1 MPDLEKFVKN
11 VMYGGIGAA
20 ASLVERAA
28 IWRARWWRKGR
39 RLSGTVRTRRMTSS
53 VGFRSSATG

>member
-20 ASLVERAA
+20 ASLVE
-28 IWRARWWRKGR
+28 KGR
-39 RLSGTVRTRRMTSS
+39 KLSGTARTRRTTSS

>member
-20 ASLVERAA
+20 ASLVEKGGDL
-28 IWRARWWRKGR
+28 ARSLVEKGQE
-39 RLSGTVRTRRMTSS
+39 TVRNSRTRRTTSS

>member
-20 ASLVERAA
+20 ASLVEKGGDL
-28 IWRARWWRKGR
+28 ARWWRKGR
-39 RLSGTVRTRRMTSS
+39 KLSGTVRTRRMTSS

>member
-20 ASLVERAA
+20 ASLVEKGGDLARSLVEKGHGGRHQASASGVLRRADE
-28 IWRARWWRKGR
+28 ARRD
-39 RLSGTVRTRRMTSS
+39 
-53 VGFRSSATG
+53 